1 MDWILASGR
10 RINLKPVRH
19 FFSRW
24 QNWLAI
30 VIVLMFVFVAI
41 AAPLLSPQDPAHPG
55 PMKVVGERS
64 NFEPKPPSR
73 IAPLGTTSNQVSVF
87 HALVWGTRSA
97 LLFGVIVTLISAVVG
112 VFIGVISAYF
122 EGWLNSVLMRIT
134 DAFLSFPVIAGIVVI
149 QQLITIITYS
159 GGVRIYPGGILM
171 VTPAGNFAEDPMD
184 IPFYLSQLLK
194 IDPVMVALILLS
206 WMTYA
211 RIMNTVVLH
220 IKKADYI
227 FAARAVGVRNRRIIF
242 RHLLPNAIA
251 PAIVLAAR
259 DIGGMVVLQ
268 ATFGFIGFGRSSPWA
283 SLLVNGR
290 DWIYNPGG
298 IFSYWWV
305 FLPATL
311 AIILFG
317 IGWNLLGDGLNDAL
331 NPRTH

>member
-1 MDWILASGR
+1 MAWIRVFGKR
-10 RINLKPVRH
+10 RNVEQARH

-24 QNWLAI
+24 QNWVALGL
-30 VIVLMFVFVAI
+30 VLFFFVVAA
-41 AAPLLSPQDPAHPG
+41 AAPLLSPQDPAKPG
-55 PMKVVGERS
+55 PMKVVGERYAFKPS
-64 NFEPKPPSR
+64 PPSS
-73 IAPLGTTSNQVSVF
+73 IAPLGTTSNQFSIY

-97 LLFGVIVTLISAVVG
+97 LAFAGIVTLISAV
-112 VFIGVISAYF
+112 IGVLIGILSGYF
-122 EGWLNSVLMRIT
+122 EGWVNSILMRIT

-227 FAARAVGVRNRRIIF
+227 FSSRAV
-242 RHLLPNAIA
+242 
-251 PAIVLAAR
+251 
-259 DIGGMVVLQ
+259 VVL
-268 ATFGFIGFGRSSPWA
+268 
-283 SLLVNGR
+283 
-290 DWIYNPGG
+290 
-298 IFSYWWV
+298 
-305 FLPATL
+305 
-311 AIILFG
+311 
-317 IGWNLLGDGLNDAL
+317 
-331 NPRTH
+331 